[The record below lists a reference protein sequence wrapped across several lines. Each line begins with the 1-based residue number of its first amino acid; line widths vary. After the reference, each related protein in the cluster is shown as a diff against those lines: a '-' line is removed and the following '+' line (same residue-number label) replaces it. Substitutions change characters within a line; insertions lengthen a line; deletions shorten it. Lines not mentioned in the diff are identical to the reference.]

1 MLARLKEKKKRKQLR
16 QNEADSK
23 KNITNSDLVDD
34 EAGTVNPADPAD
46 ASTEQPAEP
55 QEGQEAADRPNFS
68 EKKKLRGS

>member
-1 MLARLKEKKKRKQLR
+1 MLARLKKKKRENSCAKTRPTQ
-16 QNEADSK
+16 K

-55 QEGQEAADRPNFS
+55 QEGQAAADRPIFP
-68 EKKKLRGS
+68 KTKA